1 MPKGYQGS
9 HGKEVFAVK
18 MTKEKFSPVKEEQKL
33 EEEPLEREISDCS
46 YVSESYD
53 DQNVENFCQAPR
65 SLSYSLGIREL

>member
-1 MPKGYQGS
+1 VPKGYQVI

-33 EEEPLEREISDCS
+33 DESFEREISDCS

-65 SLSYSLGIREL
+65 SRSSSRGRREL